1 MQPGCCPAASCIL
14 ANSRWS
20 SHGLSWAGGCGFA
33 GHAVN
38 PSMGACRKHPCFLQ
52 SRKPAPADP
61 RRCVGGHGRSTAV
74 SIIFM
79 RFRTRWRSVPSFGNR
94 RYRSGQSG
102 APPRRATPCVDALRI
117 RTRLS
122 IGGGRR
128 AAPVGT
134 VKNMDVFAKPPWVKA
149 HCLRG
154 TASRATE
161 RTAAGGWAG
170 ARRAVYGVSR
180 KGLPVGLP
188 GTEQPKRCSK
198 RKPCSQRLEAIS
210 ASISSALRANPAV
223 RT

>member
-14 ANSRWS
+14 ANSRCAS
-20 SHGLSWAGGCGFA
+20 RGLSWAGGCGFA

-61 RRCVGGHGRSTAV
+61 RRCVGDHGKINGSADRFHASTDEVVFRAV
-74 SIIFM
+74 VWEPTLPPPAPF
-79 RFRTRWRSVPSFGNR
+79 TYPPHNR
-94 RYRSGQSG
+94 PQPPF
-102 APPRRATPCVDALRI
+102 AHPPRRGTPCVSALAI
-117 RTRLS
+117 RTLPS
-122 IGGGRR
+122 VGGGRR

-134 VKNMDVFAKPPWVKA
+134 VKNMDVFAKSPWVKA

-188 GTEQPKRCSK
+188 GT
-198 RKPCSQRLEAIS
+198 
-210 ASISSALRANPAV
+210 
-223 RT
+223 